1 MKLIIDNSGD
11 GQTVF
16 FLKDGRLWKKEAGDW
31 TKPLLVRLEALLKKH
46 RKKITDLSGVAVVVG
61 AGRFTAERIAAT
73 VANTLAFALN
83 IPVIALKKPDTAEAD
98 KRFKTA
104 RRAIYISAKYSGRAH
119 IGGKN

>member
-16 FLKDGRLWKKEAGDW
+16 FLKDGRLWKKEISDW
-31 TKPLLVRLEALLKKH
+31 RKPLLVRLEALMKKH
-46 RKKITDLSGVAVVVG
+46 RKKIYDLSGVAVVVG

-73 VANTLAFALN
+73 VANTLAYALG
-83 IPVIALKKPDTAEAD
+83 IPVVALKTPDPAVAD
-98 KRFKTA
+98 KKFKTA
-104 RRAIYISAKYSGRAH
+104 RRGVYISAKYSGNAH